1 MSFYQRIADVQAPT
15 PLRLLVVDDDDV
27 DREQTLRLL
36 GRSGLDAHVTEAP
49 DATSALALCK
59 RNSFDCVL
67 LDYHL
72 PDMEQLDL
80 VEKINDGTTAVLVL
94 TGAPC
99 MPTLKRPL
107 ASTRSISPMICN
119 ACSSATRCTA
129 TRSVRSHSTWRTA
142 RSSSDWARSS

>member
-1 MSFYQRIADVQAPT
+1 MTDTAT

-36 GRSGLDAHVTEAP
+36 GRCGLDAQLTAVP

-59 RNSFDCVL
+59 HGGFDCVL

-80 VEKINDGTTAVLVL
+80 VEKINDEKTAVMVL
-94 TGAPC
+94 TGHGGYAI
-99 MPTLKRPL
+99 
-107 ASTRSISPMICN
+107 AN
-119 ACSSATRCTA
+119 E
-129 TRSVRSHSTWRTA
+129 A
-142 RSSSDWARSS
+142 RSLGVKTVLGKDSLSPQALRQAVVEAIKNLRSQSYLV